1 MNRLGKLM
9 ASMLKIG
16 CIGFGGGNALIPILE
31 KEFVE
36 NGKMLTAEEY
46 NSYVVMA
53 NITPG
58 ALPVEMATAL
68 GRHIAGYAGMILA
81 PICIAIPG
89 VLATVIL
96 VSLLAGVSGSLLHGV
111 EYASVGIG
119 MFIIY
124 LLINYNKKI
133 LDQVPLKSMK
143 IKRILVIGCVFFLTC
158 GKEIRK
164 LAGIDGIPIFDIST
178 VNILYLAIFFIF
190 YCFVDFTWVRG
201 IIGTSISI
209 LFLLCT
215 GKAEL
220 ISSPSFLLGLR
231 LLMAVLAVYAVW
243 NNSRKLGKTKRIPL
257 AKLGREE
264 LLWFSFLGLFCL
276 PAIFLF
282 QDAFSYIIQGLES
295 TVVSFGGG
303 EAYLT
308 VAEGMFLTEDGLSTS
323 QLYGQL
329 LPVVNALPGS
339 ILCKM
344 LSGCGYYLG
353 LNASGSPLV
362 GFAAAL
368 AGFAASVTA
377 SCAVLILLI
386 YFYQKF
392 EEVKVFTMLKK
403 CIRPIVGG
411 LLLSTA
417 ASLLY
422 SCMTVAIT
430 DGWEKLPFFLLALF
444 MVSLASLLKWKTKLP
459 DIVLILAFGAAT
471 LGIFNFL

>member
-1 MNRLGKLM
+1 MKQLGKLM

-31 KEFVE
+31 KEFVD
-36 NGKMLTAEEY
+36 NGKMISSEEY

-81 PICIAIPG
+81 PICIALPG

-96 VSLLAGVSGSLLHGV
+96 VSLLAGFSGSLLRGV
-111 EYASVGIG
+111 EYASIGIG
-119 MFIIY
+119 MFIIF
-124 LLINYNKKI
+124 LLINYNKKVI
-133 LDQVPLKSMK
+133 DQFKLTSMK
-143 IKRILVIGCVFFLTC
+143 LKRLLVIGCVFFLTC
-158 GKEIRK
+158 GKEIRS
-164 LAGIDGIPIFDIST
+164 LTGIGGVPLFDIST

-190 YCFVDFTWVRG
+190 FCFVDFTWIRG
-201 IIGTSISI
+201 IVGISISI
-209 LFLLCT
+209 VFLLCT
-215 GKAEL
+215 GKAEI
-220 ISSPSFLLGLR
+220 ISCPPLLFGLR
-231 LLMAVLAVYAVW
+231 ILMAVLAAYAVW
-243 NNSRKLGKTKRIPL
+243 NNSRRLGKTKKIPL
-257 AKLGREE
+257 SKLGREE
-264 LLWFSFLGLFCL
+264 LLWFAFLGLLCL
-276 PAIFLF
+276 PALFLF
-282 QDAFSYIIQGLES
+282 KDAFAYIIQGLES
-295 TVVSFGGG
+295 TIVSFGGG

-308 VAEGMFLTEDGLSTS
+308 VAEGMFLSEDGLSTS

-329 LPVVNALPGS
+329 LPVVNSLPGS

-353 LNASGSPLV
+353 LNSSGSPWV

-377 SCAVLILLI
+377 SCAILILLI

-411 LLLSTA
+411 LLLSTG

-422 SCMTVAIT
+422 SCMTVAVMK
-430 DGWEKLPFFLLALF
+430 GWAKLPFFLLAAF
-444 MVSLASLLKWKTKLP
+444 MIALASILKRKTKIP
-459 DIVLILAFGAAT
+459 DIVLILSFGAVT
-471 LGIFNFL
+471 LGIFYIF